1 VIGLMPGH
9 PPYRLLV
16 VDDSVE
22 SRFVLRRLLEQV
34 GFGVLEA
41 ANGQEAVDLYKSGQP
56 HLIWMDLRM
65 PGMDGN
71 EAARRIREVESGR
84 RDEEGKEMHTPIIA
98 LTAGVMG
105 DERPSSHSE
114 VFDGLVYKPFREM
127 EIFDKL
133 EKHLGV
139 QFVYRPSVS
148 SAIDVDNTRDAA
160 ALSPADLSVLSA
172 DWLNEFYRALRK
184 GHSAQLLRLID
195 QIRLEHDDLSGTLAG
210 LVHIHQFDKL
220 IAVTEG
226 ALKENSNG

>member
-1 VIGLMPGH
+1 
-9 PPYRLLV
+9 
-16 VDDSVE
+16 
-22 SRFVLRRLLEQV
+22 
-34 GFGVLEA
+34 
-41 ANGQEAVDLYKSGQP
+41 
-56 HLIWMDLRM
+56 
-65 PGMDGN
+65 
-71 EAARRIREVESGR
+71 
-84 RDEEGKEMHTPIIA
+84 MHTPIIA

-139 QFVYRPSVS
+139 QFVYHQSVGS
-148 SAIDVDNTRDAA
+148 GMDVDNTKGTA

-184 GHSAQLLRLID
+184 GHAAQLLRLID
-195 QIRLEHDDLSGTLAG
+195 QIRLEHDELSGTLAG

-226 ALKENSNG
+226 ALKENS